1 MFVCRKQRPRFCFF
15 FTFNCILNRVM
26 WNWNELTEAK
36 SNTMNTITF
45 FSQQKAKEW
54 PRKTENLPQRF
65 PLCFFFNQRSKSDF
79 FFTLEK
85 NRLWINGR
93 CEAEWLRQKKIFWIL
108 FSFDTGLK
116 RKDKVKS
123 LTEILPFFQDSF
135 WTIFYQREKIII
147 YQNFFIYGR
156 AYFIYFI
163 HISYFLLLMS

>member
-116 RKDKVKS
+116 KKIRSNLWPKYFHFSKIHF
-123 LTEILPFFQDSF
+123 EQSF
-135 WTIFYQREKIII
+135 TKEKK
-147 YQNFFIYGR
+147 
-156 AYFIYFI
+156 
-163 HISYFLLLMS
+163 L